1 MPYYLNSNGLKLYYE
16 FFNGHKDGIP
26 IVMIHGFGSSAGF
39 FHEQIKVLKKNRIL
53 VFDAEGHGKSEKNPN
68 ENLDVHLVTDTV
80 SELSK
85 LLEILN
91 IEGQVGI
98 IGHSLVGGGIG
109 QKFALLHPEKIKF
122 LILLNSGTMYI
133 DNPIRNTFWNLL
145 PQMVRMNFNEI
156 IIENLEILLDKTIPF
171 IRKAIIDEFPKT
183 KDQNGFFFDKLDGKI
198 ETEIFDMIQHPLD
211 PSGIKCNSLIIG
223 AELDDY
229 APLWMSKKL
238 AQNIE
243 GSEFEVITM
252 AGHFGPSHRAGAYN
266 VHILKFLQDLNIL
279 NTNH

>member
-1 MPYYLNSNGLKLYYE
+1 MPYYRNSNGLKLYYE
-16 FFNGHKDGIP
+16 FFNGHMDGIP

-39 FHEQIKVLKKNRIL
+39 FHEQLKVLKKNKVL
-53 VFDAEGHGKSEKNPN
+53 VFDAEGHGSSEKNPN
-68 ENLDVHLVTDTV
+68 ENLDAHLVTDTAN
-80 SELSK
+80 ELPK
-85 LLEILN
+85 LLDVLN

-156 IIENLEILLDKTIPF
+156 IIDNLEILLDKTIPF
-171 IRKAIIDEFPKT
+171 IRKAIIDEFPKNSS
-183 KDQNGFFFDKLDGKI
+183 QNGFFLDKLDGKI

-211 PSGIKCNSLIIG
+211 PSGINCASLIIS
-223 AELDDY
+223 AELDNY
-229 APLWMSKKL
+229 APLWMSKNL
-238 AQNIE
+238 ARDIE
-243 GSEFEVITM
+243 DSRLEIIPM
-252 AGHFGPSHRAGAYN
+252 AGHFGPSHRAVAYN
-266 VHILKFLQDLNIL
+266 EHILKFLRDLNVL
-279 NTNH
+279 SS